1 MVILDDLARLHEE
14 EADQRWVLPL
24 LYIVARGL
32 PVTTAATASSLR
44 GHMRTLPV
52 ASVREHQ
59 PQMQRDILFLVTK
72 GLNAECPALAS
83 GIRGVERMNSSRW
96 RVQVIDDKEGLQPAA
111 PAASGAERQ
120 PAAPKADAKKQRQPA
135 APKARTK

>member
-1 MVILDDLARLHEE
+1 
-14 EADQRWVLPL
+14 
-24 LYIVARGL
+24 
-32 PVTTAATASSLR
+32 
-44 GHMRTLPV
+44 
-52 ASVREHQ
+52 
-59 PQMQRDILFLVTK
+59 MQRDILFLVTK
-72 GLNAECPALAS
+72 GLNAECPALAG

-135 APKARTK
+135 APKARTTKKRASLHS